1 VPMRQPLSSATPP
14 HPHDP
19 SRLAAEVGAF
29 WRDALRE
36 AAELNLDVGLVL
48 DLGLAKLASLGIHG
62 PANREPS
69 FAMWQEAGEIL
80 QFGWLQLRAREKPR
94 GYAGDHEMLG
104 AIYDQKVTLDP
115 RGVAF
120 DCYFLHLA
128 APQAVRNR
136 MHLVRDR
143 LIDTF
148 LSTTAAPKIIV
159 VGSGSALEIRDALQQ
174 LPESAKQRGEIHLID
189 LDPAAISEA
198 EQNVRPHLGGLTC
211 FAQTENLVRL
221 PKKTARLKELADAD
235 LVICTGFFDY
245 LEAAAASELLGV
257 FWNWLR
263 PGGQALA
270 FNFAPWNSTR
280 TYMEW
285 IGNWYLIYRTRRDL
299 AKLAAL
305 AGIPAD
311 CWQVSAES
319 SGIDLLLS
327 LKKPL

>member
-1 VPMRQPLSSATPP
+1 MLQPPASSTAFN
-14 HPHDP
+14 HADAG
-19 SRLAAEVGAF
+19 RLAAEVGAF
-29 WRDALRE
+29 WREALRE

-48 DLGLAKLASLGIHG
+48 DLGLAKLASLNIRG

-80 QFGWLQLRAREKPR
+80 QFGCLQLRAREKPR

-120 DCYFLHLA
+120 DRYFLRLA

-148 LSTTAAPKIIV
+148 LSATTAPKIVV
-159 VGSGSALEIRDALQQ
+159 VGCGSALEIRDALQQ
-174 LPESAKQRGEIHLID
+174 LPEAARQRGEIHLLD

-211 FAQTENLVRL
+211 LAQTENLVRL
-221 PKKTARLKELADAD
+221 PKKAARLKELADAD

-245 LEAAAASELLGV
+245 LEAPAASELLGV
-257 FWNWLR
+257 CWNWLR
-263 PGGQALA
+263 PGGQALV

-285 IGNWYLIYRTRRDL
+285 IGNWYLIYRTRQDL
-299 AKLAAL
+299 ADLATA
-305 AGIPAD
+305 AGISTD

-327 LKKPL
+327 LKKPR